1 MPMLMYL
8 PMVIW
13 MGMLDIARE
22 ETRAPAKTAKQK
34 PNTSSHSLD
43 GLADLHVHQ

>member
-8 PMVIW
+8 PMVIL

-22 ETRAPAKTAKQK
+22 QAPAPAK
-34 PNTSSHSLD
+34 PNREPDTSSHSLD
-43 GLADLHVHQ
+43 GLADFHVRQ

>member
-22 ETRAPAKTAKQK
+22 EAPVPAKPNRNPK
-34 PNTSSHSLD
+34 PSSHSLD
-43 GLADLHVHQ
+43 GLADLHSRQ

>member
-13 MGMLDIARE
+13 MGMLDVARE
-22 ETRAPAKTAKQK
+22 QVPASAKPKRK
-34 PNTSSHSLD
+34 PDTSSHGLD
-43 GLADLHVHQ
+43 GLADLHVRQ

>member
-22 ETRAPAKTAKQK
+22 DTRAPAKPNRK
-34 PNTSSHSLD
+34 PDTSSHSLD
-43 GLADLHVHQ
+43 GLADFHVRQ

>member
-13 MGMLDIARE
+13 MGMLDIAKE
-22 ETRAPAKTAKQK
+22 ETRAPANASRK
-34 PNTSSHSLD
+34 PNASSHSLD
-43 GLADLHVHQ
+43 GLADLHSRK